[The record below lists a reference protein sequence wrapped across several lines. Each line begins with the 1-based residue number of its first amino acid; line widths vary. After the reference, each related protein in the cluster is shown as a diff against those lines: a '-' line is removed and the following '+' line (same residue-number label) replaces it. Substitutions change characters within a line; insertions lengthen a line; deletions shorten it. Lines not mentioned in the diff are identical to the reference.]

1 MSSTEGLTTKFKL
14 GAESEE
20 PMLMVPA
27 VRNCTGEVAVIGES
41 KRTALVGPGAVK
53 ATNPAAL
60 SAPDTRI
67 VAPVAPDETLTDEVH
82 VLAAESTIEVADAA
96 LTINWELESTPPT
109 VTVGELLA
117 EIDSGPAV
125 IEAVSP
131 ITRLPLPLSTIDRG
145 RVPIET
151 VPVIVRSDERTPM
164 IAMGPAD
171 KVPSIEPP
179 GTVNVNSESLEIKPP
194 AGRWKADVV
203 VSVMPGDRMI
213 VEAANTAESS
223 DHEKGV
229 PVDRVPATLI
239 LPGDREGLVMKRD
252 DVAGIVSV
260 PLLRITEVKRL
271 TVLPVAIESDEPLPV
286 RNNGLTIAPEF
297 EKVTET
303 SSAVIEIGAV
313 LNGMRDVPNDTT
325 NGPAPEYVRLTSSQS
340 DATPENEVVELSNNV
355 SVSTAAAAQEATI
368 AQTRS
373 TSSSTRGCIAEGA
386 RESERQRASEK
397 RAREREREREKGERA
412 RAIVQA
418 VRAVC
423 TCSVYVQAEDVQ
435 AEGALSNCTVWR
447 QITVVRRR
455 QASAKIELRYA
466 VHMRR
471 KEEQRR
477 LCGTLK
483 DYKDGLCSVSE

>member
-1 MSSTEGLTTKFKL
+1 M
-14 GAESEE
+14 
-20 PMLMVPA
+20 
-27 VRNCTGEVAVIGES
+27 
-41 KRTALVGPGAVK
+41 
-53 ATNPAAL
+53 
-60 SAPDTRI
+60 
-67 VAPVAPDETLTDEVH
+67 
-82 VLAAESTIEVADAA
+82 
-96 LTINWELESTPPT
+96 
-109 VTVGELLA
+109 
-117 EIDSGPAV
+117 
-125 IEAVSP
+125 
-131 ITRLPLPLSTIDRG
+131 
-145 RVPIET
+145 
-151 VPVIVRSDERTPM
+151 
-164 IAMGPAD
+164 
-171 KVPSIEPP
+171 
-179 GTVNVNSESLEIKPP
+179 
-194 AGRWKADVV
+194 
-203 VSVMPGDRMI
+203 
-213 VEAANTAESS
+213 
-223 DHEKGV
+223 
-229 PVDRVPATLI
+229 
-239 LPGDREGLVMKRD
+239 
-252 DVAGIVSV
+252 
-260 PLLRITEVKRL
+260 
-271 TVLPVAIESDEPLPV
+271 
-286 RNNGLTIAPEF
+286 
-297 EKVTET
+297 
-303 SSAVIEIGAV
+303 IEIGAV

-435 AEGALSNCTVWR
+435 AEGALRNCTVWR